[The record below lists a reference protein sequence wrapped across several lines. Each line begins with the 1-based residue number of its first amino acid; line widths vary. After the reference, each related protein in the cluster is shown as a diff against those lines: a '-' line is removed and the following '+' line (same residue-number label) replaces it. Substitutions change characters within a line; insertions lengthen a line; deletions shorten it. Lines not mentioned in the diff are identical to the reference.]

1 MPYVSHVQ
9 NENGELGLNNGIFV
23 DVFKELSQ
31 RLNFSYTVT
40 KPPDGEWGVLQSD
53 GSWSGMVGQLETKE
67 VDLAVADFTI
77 TEERSKAIT
86 FSTLLDEIYH
96 AIIIQNPVNAYH
108 YEAYTS
114 ALTNETWLM
123 ILAWIVATPPILF
136 IASRCNMSVSSI
148 LFFHYTLKSSN
159 DNAANG
165 ALRLHLRIVQMTI
178 FLILSHLMLLISGM
192 GSVMKTSMSSP

>member
-40 KPPDGEWGVLQSD
+40 KPPDGEWGVLKSD

-67 VDLAVADFTI
+67 VDLAVADFTV

-86 FSTLLDEIYH
+86 FSNPLDEIYH
-96 AIIIQNPVNAYH
+96 AIIIQNPVNAYN

-114 ALTNETWLM
+114 PLANETWLM
-123 ILAWIVATPPILF
+123 ILALIITTPPILF
-136 IASRCNMSVSSI
+136 IASRCDININIS
-148 LFFHYTLKSSN
+148 LNRFFHHVVFWSLYFYFDSFQ
-159 DNAANG
+159 
-165 ALRLHLRIVQMTI
+165 VW
-178 FLILSHLMLLISGM
+178 
-192 GSVMKTSMSSP
+192 GS

>member
-1 MPYVSHVQ
+1 MKLITQIKLTQFQGITLTVTSEESMPYVSHVQ

-40 KPPDGEWGVLQSD
+40 KPPDGEWGVLKSD

-67 VDLAVADFTI
+67 VDLAVADFTV

-86 FSTLLDEIYH
+86 FSNPLDEIYH
-96 AIIIQNPVNAYH
+96 AIIIQNPVNAYN

-114 ALTNETWLM
+114 PLANETWLM
-123 ILAWIVATPPILF
+123 ILAWIIATPPILF
-136 IASRCNMSVSSI
+136 IVSRCVINLSLKMMSC
-148 LFFHYTLKSSN
+148 
-159 DNAANG
+159 
-165 ALRLHLRIVQMTI
+165 LRNSD
-178 FLILSHLMLLISGM
+178 F
-192 GSVMKTSMSSP
+192 